1 MNRRLLSV
9 LIAAFALMVGVGGVA
24 AADQPGRASSGHA
37 CHGIENAYSHA
48 SSSASDSLH
57 AVADKLG
64 CDLSGVEPAQK
75 HDKPDSDKDDADDAD
90 GGDHADRPDHAGKP
104 DHAAQPD
111 FDEADD
117 ADDADDEGGPDV
129 AAMCAKIAGKLA
141 DAEARARGK
150 SGEAFGR
157 QADHWECDE
166 V

>member
-90 GGDHADRPDHAGKP
+90 GGHHAGKP

-111 FDEADD
+111 SDEADD
-117 ADDADDEGGPDV
+117 ADDADGERGPDV
-129 AAMCAKIAGKLA
+129 AAKCAKIADKLA
-141 DAEARARGK
+141 DAEARAHGK
-150 SGEAFGR
+150 SGEAFSR